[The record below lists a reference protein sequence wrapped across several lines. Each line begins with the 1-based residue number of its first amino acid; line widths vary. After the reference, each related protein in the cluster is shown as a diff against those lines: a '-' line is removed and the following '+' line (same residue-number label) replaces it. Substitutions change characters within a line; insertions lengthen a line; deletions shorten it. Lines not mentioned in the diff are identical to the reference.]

1 MKRQTHHY
9 SLWRRIS
16 ACLAVIYGALLLL
29 MLINNAYATE
39 TMRER
44 IYDQLYAM
52 LSQEKRQITS
62 ELNDVS
68 TYLASYSLKA
78 PNFFIVERYEQDLEY
93 YSALYK
99 LKAELRNTLTSMSIM
114 QGLFVFPTTSRQLVV
129 AAKDAEGET
138 AAVLVREWI
147 RTECDKETLQ
157 GYVPRKWFALEL
169 DDHYYLLRILKIGK
183 SYVGAWTDF
192 TNILSRIGTSQ
203 ALEWIPLFAASG
215 QEIYDMASHKTG
227 FALDLNHTDDGL
239 QLVSLDQSYLAV
251 STRTGP
257 SWEGALYILVPTR
270 QISAQLKSNYIL
282 TMLTAGFFILLAL
295 TTIIILRRYLR
306 RPIMHLRDSLIALRN
321 GDFSTRIPNEDT
333 CSEFVDV
340 NGAFNQM
347 VERIEDLKIS
357 VYEEQLRQQQTQLL
371 ALKNQIAPH
380 FLINCLNAIYHM
392 TSAGDNESI
401 RHMTVCLGDHLRY
414 ALADTPV
421 VTLGEELKKVENYVA
436 LSRLRFP
443 DCIDIALDVD
453 EILLNVQVPPMILL
467 FQVENI
473 IKYEVVNGEVTH
485 IHIRCHPTRSSG
497 SARLHICIWD
507 TGRGYAPDV
516 LAQLR
521 SPQMLSQSGGH
532 NIGTKNIYQRLHL
545 MYREDFSME
554 FSNRPDAGAQVDI
567 EIPVA
572 QQITGGK
579 MIDNETQRYKDSQT
593 SNKTEVNL

>member
-1 MKRQTHHY
+1 MKRQAHRY

-78 PNFFIVERYEQDLEY
+78 PNFFIVERYEQDVEY

-99 LKAELRNTLTSMSIM
+99 LKTELRNTLTSMSIM

-129 AAKDAEGET
+129 AAKDAEAET

-147 RTECDKETLQ
+147 RDACEKETLQ
-157 GYVPRKWFALEL
+157 GYVARKWFALEL

-192 TNILSRIGTSQ
+192 TSILSRIGASN
-203 ALEWIPLFAASG
+203 ALEWVPLFAASD
-215 QEIYDMASHKTG
+215 QEIYDMDSHKTDYV
-227 FALDLNHTDDGL
+227 LDLSHIDDGL

-257 SWEGALYILVPTR
+257 AWEGALYILVPTG
-270 QISAQLKSNYIL
+270 QISAQLKNNYIL

-295 TTIIILRRYLR
+295 ATIIILRRYLR
-306 RPIMHLRDSLIALRN
+306 QPIIHLRDSLIALRN
-321 GDFSTRIPNEDT
+321 GDFSTRIPGADT
-333 CSEFVDV
+333 CSEFADV
-340 NGAFNQM
+340 NDAFNQM

-392 TSAGDNESI
+392 TAAGDNESI
-401 RHMTVCLGDHLRY
+401 RHMTVCLGEHLRY

-421 VTLGEELKKVENYVA
+421 VTLDEELHKVENYVA
-436 LSRLRFP
+436 LSKLRFP
-443 DCIDIALDVD
+443 DCIDLDLDVD
-453 EILLNVQVPPMILL
+453 EAVKDALVLPMILL

-473 IKYEVVNGEVTH
+473 IKYEVVNGEVTR
-485 IHIRCHPTRSSG
+485 IHIQCQQTQASG
-497 SARLHICIWD
+497 NGRIHICIWD

-545 MYREDFSME
+545 MYREDFTMT
-554 FSNRPDAGAQVDI
+554 FSNRSGAGAQVDI
-567 EIPVA
+567 EIPL
-572 QQITGGK
+572 QQHRT
-579 MIDNETQRYKDSQT
+579 NETQISDELHS
-593 SNKTEVNL
+593 SNETEVNP